1 MTTRDDGRAAA
12 LKRIKLAAT
21 LLLVGTAVL
30 FGVARHFEPMHWA
43 WGYVAAFAAAATV
56 GGLADWYAVVA
67 LFRRPLGLPIPHTA
81 IIPRNHQRIAENL
94 GAFIE
99 TNFLAP
105 EAVEKKLGE
114 VDFAAQV
121 AEWLSDRERSAALAA
136 FVLKL
141 LPQTLTAIDQSGLR
155 RLSRRAGAGRNCER
169 VELAPLAAG
178 LLSAVTETGRHQRL
192 LNELLG
198 ALDKVLT
205 NEETLAA
212 LREKIRKELPALFNL
227 YRADA
232 YLLRKIVAST
242 TAFIEEA
249 RGDPDHA
256 LRREFDGF
264 VQGFIERLRQSA
276 DFADRAERLKHDLL
290 ARPEV
295 VALAEGAWDSLRA
308 FLERDAASEQ
318 SQIRRQLETMLVDIG
333 GQLARDAAI
342 RAEINRGM
350 VRVLADFVETPEE
363 RRRPLHRRPGE
374 VLGHRRADRPHR
386 AHGGPRPAIHPLQ
399 RCPDRRAGRIGL
411 ARAGAG
417 VEALPVIFE
426 EVQMADASQNFMDMF
441 TKLGE
446 QLKVPSFDVTK
457 IMEHHQKNLD
467 AMGRSWQA
475 MATGATAVANKQRE
489 IFESAIKDITEM
501 AKDYKPNGSP
511 QDIFAKQ
518 AEFGKKAMEAA
529 ITNTRDIAELAQK
542 SGADAL
548 KIIHERMQESYD
560 EIRSGVEKK

>member
-1 MTTRDDGRAAA
+1 MPTRDDDRAQA

-30 FGVARHFEPMHWA
+30 FGVARHFEPTHWA
-43 WGYVAAFAAAATV
+43 WGYVASFAAAATV

-121 AEWLSDRERSAALAA
+121 AEWLSDRERSAALAG

-155 RLSRRAGAGRNCER
+155 VFLGERVRAELER

-249 RGDPDHA
+249 RGDPNHA
-256 LRREFDGF
+256 LRREFDRF
-264 VQGFIERLRQSA
+264 VQGFIERLRHSR
-276 DFADRAERLKHDLL
+276 DFAERAERLKHDLL

-350 VRVLADFVETPEE
+350 VRVLADFVET
-363 RRRPLHRRPGE
+363 
-374 VLGHRRADRPHR
+374 
-386 AHGGPRPAIHPLQ
+386 
-399 RCPDRRAGRIGL
+399 
-411 ARAGAG
+411 
-417 VEALPVIFE
+417 
-426 EVQMADASQNFMDMF
+426 
-441 TKLGE
+441 
-446 QLKVPSFDVTK
+446 
-457 IMEHHQKNLD
+457 
-467 AMGRSWQA
+467 
-475 MATGATAVANKQRE
+475 
-489 IFESAIKDITEM
+489 
-501 AKDYKPNGSP
+501 
-511 QDIFAKQ
+511 
-518 AEFGKKAMEAA
+518 
-529 ITNTRDIAELAQK
+529 QK
-542 SGADAL
+542 SGVGRFIADQVKSWDIDVLIGRIELTVGRDLQYIRFNGAL
-548 KIIHERMQESYD
+548 IGGLAGLALHALEQGLKLSL
-560 EIRSGVEKK
+560 